1 VSANTGHVGMG
12 APWVAAG
19 GVLSYAA
26 ARDFRKASRLLGL
39 REDSP
44 SPADPASLVKR
55 HVPLSPRAPPPLPL
69 STLAPPPP
77 QTIPPHPGPGY
88 KAVKLEE
95 IRRLCAQ
102 GRSDGLTDAQ
112 MKHMHKF
119 YCKLGA
125 GFCLVSTGG
134 AVSGLSGSLAAWA
147 PWMAAG
153 VWMSCSAAKSLQTA
167 ASLPGVDGRVDGAEL
182 VRRGGSLGGGGE
194 GLGH

>member
-1 VSANTGHVGMG
+1 MRRCEIFGRPRGCRVRG
-12 APWVAAG
+12 
-19 GVLSYAA
+19 
-26 ARDFRKASRLLGL
+26 RIRLL
-39 REDSP
+39 RRIRQ
-44 SPADPASLVKR
+44 ASSSATF
-55 HVPLSPRAPPPLPL
+55 PFPRGHPPLPL

-102 GRSDGLTDAQ
+102 GRSDGLTDPQ